1 MSEQINQ
8 NSVAGSHEMR
18 GEVIFKQQDSTRNLI
33 PFFVVL
39 SIKTWNCFQ
48 KFTSPV
54 AQATLVTNHCQLTFR
69 QSRWLPV
76 ADFLNVRR

>member
-1 MSEQINQ
+1 MNSIKLLLSEQINQ

-39 SIKTWNCFQ
+39 SIKT
-48 KFTSPV
+48 
-54 AQATLVTNHCQLTFR
+54 
-69 QSRWLPV
+69 
-76 ADFLNVRR
+76 